1 MVWWG
6 TVFTSEKRRW
16 RPTISPPQRGCD
28 SKEHLTGCTSTQ
40 IRSLAAVRT
49 TELITWSLT
58 RGRVS
63 WKTHESVCIPPVSP
77 GSAAAHHKQ
86 ILNNNPSTHG
96 QSSDTQT
103 VLLYFKKDDLFFLNT
118 MRSHTPWSELED
130 SHHTLQELVCI
141 VLISGHIFYSVV
153 SQVVFNSSFSGSYL
167 VTIKILK

>member
-1 MVWWG
+1 M
-6 TVFTSEKRRW
+6 FTSEKRRW

-130 SHHTLQELVCI
+130 SHHTLG
-141 VLISGHIFYSVV
+141 ISLHSVDIRAHFLL
-153 SQVVFNSSFSGSYL
+153 SGFPSGFQQLFFRKLFSYN
-167 VTIKILK
+167 